1 LLVVSYLIYFIFAIE
16 ISRIINILIFLYIS
30 WNNLMKNENNLILVF
45 SIAGIIAFF
54 LPFFQVDLFITD
66 ISISGWNI
74 VKSLFDL
81 LSLGAKYSGFLGS
94 IPTKNLDGG
103 TILGLLVMIYFASGP
118 VMFVIKFIV
127 ILKKHIKNEEIVVKT
142 IAATVYFVIC
152 FIILNLLAI
161 KEKDY
166 FLFFKSTGL
175 GFWIS
180 FISLVLLK
188 KVSKNIEYGSVNR
201 SPNSMLTSIKDFFS
215 ADPVSDTNKQHTT
228 KAEPSLSSEDLA
240 ANDSAKRILHLINN
254 TSIIFRDTKVS
265 ASSFLETLL
274 KTVMTDN
281 ELRVFTKSFSREVV
295 NSHLRQILILCN
307 KKNYREALAE
317 VTKYMSPLLNR
328 KKETQPVRQ
337 PVTKDDT
344 DTKIFN
350 FSFDEQKE
358 SKSTAKQEYTYYC
371 PECGA
376 GLYSNDLFCP
386 KCGMKKVN

>member
-1 LLVVSYLIYFIFAIE
+1 
-16 ISRIINILIFLYIS
+16 
-30 WNNLMKNENNLILVF
+30 MKNENNLILVF

-54 LPFFQVDLFITD
+54 LPFFQIDLFITD

-74 VKSLFDL
+74 VKSFFDL
-81 LSLGAKYSGFLGS
+81 LSLGSKYSGFLGS

-103 TILGLLVMIYFASGP
+103 SIMGILVLIYFASGP
-118 VMFVIKFIV
+118 ILFLIKYII
-127 ILKKHIKNEEIVVKT
+127 ILKKHIKNEEIVVKI
-142 IAATVYFVIC
+142 IAPVVYFIIC

-188 KVSKNIEYGSVNR
+188 KVSKNIENGSVNS

-215 ADPVSDTNKQHTT
+215 ADPVSYSNKQQTT
-228 KAEPSLSSEDLA
+228 KAEPIIPPDDYA
-240 ANDSAKRILHLINN
+240 AADASKRILHLINN
-254 TSIIFRDTKVS
+254 TSIIFRDTKIN
-265 ASSFLETLL
+265 ASSFVETLL
-274 KTVMTDN
+274 KTVMSDI
-281 ELRVFTKSFSREVV
+281 ELRVFTKSFSREEVK
-295 NSHLRQILILCN
+295 SHLRNILILCN

-317 VTKYMSPLLNR
+317 VTKYMTPLLNR
-328 KKETQPVRQ
+328 KKETQPDRQ
-337 PVTKDDT
+337 SYAKDDINS
-344 DTKIFN
+344 KIFD

-358 SKSTAKQEYTYYC
+358 SKSTAKPEYTYYC

-386 KCGMKKVN
+386 ECGKKKVN